1 MKNSNAG
8 PVRLDWS
15 KLLGFE
21 QVADHRD
28 VAQTGRLGK
37 IGDKFGKVGRKFGRK
52 FGAKN
57 PRI

>member
-37 IGDKFGKVGRKFGRK
+37 IGDKFGKVGRKFG
-52 FGAKN
+52 AKN